1 MRLNLKSRDSRLGD
15 VSLKREPY
23 MALDLSR
30 GDFEGLCNILGYQG
44 TTTTSLAASFSSSR
58 PCSAICPESKVN
70 ETQFAT
76 GSGLYVWWQSR
87 YTDVVGRDA
96 DVFIWIGYSSLSTQ
110 IISLRLEQWGGSYT
124 TSNAT
129 NMKYHPKF
137 KSRPGFTLVSTQW
150 HVIY

>member
-1 MRLNLKSRDSRLGD
+1 
-15 VSLKREPY
+15 

-44 TTTTSLAASFSSSR
+44 TTTTSLAASFSSSW

-70 ETQFAT
+70 ETQFA
-76 GSGLYVWWQSR
+76 SGLYVWCQSR

-129 NMKYHPKF
+129 NSMKYHPKF